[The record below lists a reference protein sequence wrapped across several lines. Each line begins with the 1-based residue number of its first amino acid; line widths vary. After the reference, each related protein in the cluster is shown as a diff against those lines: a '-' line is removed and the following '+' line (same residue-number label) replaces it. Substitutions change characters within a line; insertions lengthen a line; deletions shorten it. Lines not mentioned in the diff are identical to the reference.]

1 MLSAG
6 VQGVS
11 AGSQVNRYVTRP
23 TLREVVFF
31 FFFFVSPESTY
42 RTLGECI
49 SGHSE
54 SACITF
60 LGRFCEIQTG
70 LGVVMVWEKML
81 VGVRSID

>member
-1 MLSAG
+1 MLSAE

-23 TLREVVFF
+23 TLSEVFF

-81 VGVRSID
+81 VGVWSID

>member
-23 TLREVVFF
+23 TLSEV
-31 FFFFVSPESTY
+31 FFFVSPESTY

-54 SACITF
+54 SARITF
-60 LGRFCEIQTG
+60 LGRLCEIQTG
-70 LGVVMVWEKML
+70 LGVIMFWKKML